1 MGKSSLEN
9 DGFMNDGAMLSLL
22 SYLKR
27 EEIFEGTASELC
39 DTLGL
44 KIESNVLSRKLGKYE
59 NELQKA
65 GVEFTREK
73 KNQTRFL
80 TLVYSHSEHGDDGDD
95 IFSPH
100 RKHAEKRIDMRLFN
114 IGVLSSRSIPSPN
127 QRNINSSL
135 SKTYCLL

>member
-1 MGKSSLEN
+1 MGKSSLES

-27 EEIFEGTASELC
+27 EEIFEGTASDLC
-39 DTLGL
+39 NTLDL

-73 KNQTRFL
+73 KNHTRIL
-80 TLVYSHSEHGDDGDD
+80 TLVYTREEHGDDGDD
-95 IFSPH
+95 IFLH
-100 RKHAEKRIDMRLFN
+100 TIDAPK
-114 IGVLSSRSIPSPN
+114 SA
-127 QRNINSSL
+127 
-135 SKTYCLL
+135 